1 MTPRPP
7 ERDTAEARGVVE
19 VWAMPARRIGWVI
32 ERTWVS
38 GVVRVG
44 VREEGGIVL
53 EGGEEVRRR
62 EQG

>member
-7 ERDTAEARGVVE
+7 ERETADASGVVE

-32 ERTWVS
+32 ERRWVS

-44 VREEGGIVL
+44 AGEEGSIVL
-53 EGGEEVRRR
+53 EGGEPVRRR
-62 EQG
+62 E

>member
-19 VWAMPARRIGWVI
+19 VWAMPARRMGWVI
-32 ERTWVS
+32 ERRWVS

-44 VREEGGIVL
+44 VGEEGDIVL

>member
-1 MTPRPP
+1 
-7 ERDTAEARGVVE
+7 
-19 VWAMPARRIGWVI
+19 MPARRIGWVI